1 MIIYFILSRCKL
13 EQIVGEL
20 LQKAAEDATG
30 KEVRQK
36 HHALRNILLT
46 IDEVLAHN
54 EAKKKIFLHMCSSNI
69 AAEFVINGL
78 KKQRTRVFKV
88 TRDFR

>member
-13 EQIVGEL
+13 EHIVDEL

-54 EAKKKIFLHMCSSNI
+54 EAKKKLSLHMCSSNI